1 MFLCFSEENQ
11 WEIHL
16 IHWEIQLMGNSARA
30 TNICSSSRRVVY
42 DNREHVCNEIIVYAQ
57 QTLGFTA
64 NPVSAEHIADTPVV
78 SGPAFNLPSLLDT
91 LCCFVCVH
99 SHVVLNL
106 HI

>member
-16 IHWEIQLMGNSARA
+16 IHWEIQLEPL
-30 TNICSSSRRVVY
+30 IVVLLLGVLFTTTE
-42 DNREHVCNEIIVYAQ
+42 NTFVMKITVYAQ

-78 SGPAFNLPSLLDT
+78 SNPAFNLPSLLDT
-91 LCCFVCVH
+91 LCCFVCVY